1 MSVTADQEP
10 RMPTTAAGTS
20 SDATALGAG
29 YQVFLSFRGPD
40 TRHGFADYLY
50 HALVGAGVRVFRDDE
65 ELRVG
70 EKIGGALLRAIDDSK
85 LYIPIFS
92 RSYAASKWCLREL
105 ARIVDNTSRSKGNKK
120 ILPIFFDV
128 EPDDVKLKTSLYSDA
143 LVEHQKKFPDEV
155 KAWREALVEVDKIK
169 GWNLKKNRGQGELTK
184 LVVEEVLDKL
194 KTKHRYVTEHL
205 IGMDDRVA
213 AIKKLL
219 DIHAGGVRLVGI
231 YGMGGIG
238 KTTLANVI
246 FNQLSSEFGNCGSF
260 LNDIREE
267 SKKDGLVK
275 LQAKLISD
283 IVNSRVIGK
292 IDDIGYGMRRIEE
305 TLCNKKA
312 LIVLDDVDK
321 SEQIEKL
328 IGSSLHSGTRI
339 IITTRNRSLLQV
351 RGFKYEILDYEMR
364 EMNSKDALQLFSRHA
379 FCGDSPPGDYNKLSK
394 EIVCV
399 AGGLPLA
406 LEVIGSLLY
415 CKEEAIWIE
424 TLDKLRNIP
433 EKEVQRKLKISY
445 DVLDEFQQHIFLD
458 IACFFINEGMNDPI
472 YMWTDC
478 RFFPK
483 RGIEVLINMSLIK
496 ILKNNKLWM
505 HDQLRD
511 LGREIVRQE
520 SPIDPEKRS
529 RLWIREEILDVIS
542 SEERKG
548 KVQGLDLDG
557 RHTQILLTNEEFE
570 RFPHLRLLKLCNGT
584 FVGDFANCRTK
595 LRWMSWDS
603 PPPDVMVANM
613 YLQNVIVLK
622 LSTNHFN
629 DSDVWGLIKMACKLK
644 VLSLQDCPSI
654 TRTPNVSG
662 CSTLERL
669 TLQECENLMTI
680 DCSIGML
687 KCLVDLDI
695 DCCPLEELPDVIGGL
710 VTLKRLSLKRCFRLR
725 KLPESIGK
733 LRCLLTFDISYTS
746 INELPDSVGGLP
758 KLEFLSMESTKI
770 KELPKPILKWAL
782 LRELDLSFAK
792 IIELPESI
800 GNLKMLKV
808 IRVGY
813 NPIKKFPHALGTL
826 KNLEELHAPSCKL
839 EGEIPTEIG
848 ELSMLR
854 IFVLRSNE
862 RVSVPRTIVMLP
874 LLQMLDLNTCSEI
887 QELPELPSSLTDLVL
902 ESRSLR
908 FVPDLSNLT
917 NLVRLVLSDGSLV
930 RGTTSLRETCDMR
943 WLRSFSK
950 LNELNLC
957 LLNIP
962 APPTEL
968 GSLSFLEKLTLYGL
982 DLQSLTELPSSLLY
996 LRVHNFS
1003 SAGLPISN
1011 LRKLSTFRLSRS
1023 EVKEILLDGLHQLSS
1038 LSVSDC
1044 ELLER
1049 LSFPSSINEISVIGC
1064 PKLVEIHFPGVL
1076 ESLERLGIERCESFE
1091 RSSFLLE
1098 QGCDELTFC
1107 GGRLSLLSSAFKKLK
1122 EFSVV
1127 ECPKL
1132 VEIQVVG
1139 ILELLEI
1146 FSVDGCL
1153 AMERLGGLSNLKNL
1167 KSLSMRECSALR
1179 AVEGLDQLECL
1190 CRLLVGDYG
1199 SLERWIDVS
1208 SAKIPDECEMLI
1220 WDCRGSSSEFCPRKI
1235 ECVSFNRYRETI
1247 LLGPNQRPWYRF
1259 LCCLL

>member
-1 MSVTADQEP
+1 MMSVAADQEP
-10 RMPTTAAGTS
+10 PMPTSAAGTS
-20 SDATALGAG
+20 SDAIALGAG
-29 YQVFLSFRGPD
+29 FQVFLSFRGPD
-40 TRHGFADYLY
+40 TRRGFTDTLY
-50 HALVGAGVRVFRDDE
+50 QALVDAGVRVFRDDD

-70 EKIGGALLRAIDDSK
+70 ETIGRALLQAIDDSK

-92 RSYAASKWCLREL
+92 RSYASSKWCLREL
-105 ARIVDNTSRSKGNKK
+105 ARILDNTSRSKGYKK

-143 LVEHQKKFPDEV
+143 LVKHQKNFPDEV
-155 KAWREALVEVDKIK
+155 KVWREALVEVDKIK
-169 GWNLKKNRGQGELTK
+169 GWNLKKYRGQGELAK

-194 KTKHRYVTEHL
+194 KTKDRYVTEHL
-205 IGMDDRVA
+205 IGMDDHVA

-219 DIHAGGVRLVGI
+219 DIHTGGVRLVGI
-231 YGMGGIG
+231 HGMGGIG

-246 FNQLSSEFGNCGSF
+246 FNQLSSEFGNRRSF

-275 LQAKLISD
+275 LQAKLISG

-305 TLCNKKA
+305 ILCNKKA
-312 LIVLDDVDK
+312 LIVLDDIDK
-321 SEQIEKL
+321 SEQIKKL
-328 IGSSLHSGTRI
+328 IGSSLYSGTRI

-351 RGFKYEILDYEMR
+351 RGFKYEILDYEMQ

-379 FCGDSPPGDYNKLSK
+379 FCGDCPPVDYNKLSK
-394 EIVCV
+394 EMVCV

-415 CKEEAIWIE
+415 RKDEAIWIE

-433 EKEVQRKLKISY
+433 EKEVQKKLKISY

-458 IACFFINEGMNDPI
+458 IACFFINEDMNDPI

-478 RFFPK
+478 RILPPS
-483 RGIEVLINMSLIK
+483 GIEVLINMSLIK

-520 SPIDPEKRS
+520 SPINLEKRS
-529 RLWIREEILDVIS
+529 RLWIKEEILDVIS
-542 SEERKG
+542 SKERKG

-557 RHTQILLTNEEFE
+557 RHTPILLRDEEFE
-570 RFPHLRLLKLCNGT
+570 RFPHLRLLKLCCGT
-584 FVGDFANCRTK
+584 FVGDFANCHTK

-603 PPPDVMVANM
+603 PPPDFRVANM
-613 YLQNVIVLK
+613 NLQNVVVLK

-629 DSDVWGLIKMACKLK
+629 DSDVQSLIKMAHKLK

-662 CSTLERL
+662 CSTLK
-669 TLQECENLMTI
+669 
-680 DCSIGML
+680 S
-687 KCLVDLDI
+687 
-695 DCCPLEELPDVIGGL
+695 CPSLEELPDEIGGL
-710 VTLKRLSLKRCFRLR
+710 GTLKRFSLKHCYRVG
-725 KLPESIGK
+725 KIPESIGK
-733 LRCLLTFDISYTS
+733 LRCLLTLDISSTS
-746 INELPDSVGGLP
+746 INELPNSVGGLP
-758 KLEFLSMESTKI
+758 KLEFLSMASTKI
-770 KELPKPILKWAL
+770 KELPKSILSWAL
-782 LRELDLSFAK
+782 LLELDLSFAE

-808 IRVGY
+808 IQVGH
-813 NPIKKFPHALGTL
+813 NPIKKFPHALGRL
-826 KNLEELHAPSCKL
+826 KNLEELHAPDCKL

-848 ELSMLR
+848 ELSKVKIL
-854 IFVLRSNE
+854 VLRFNE
-862 RVSVPRTIVMLP
+862 RVIVPRAIVMLP
-874 LLQMLDLNTCSEI
+874 VLQMLDLNTCSEI
-887 QELPELPSSLTDLVL
+887 QELPELPSSLTCLLL
-902 ESRSLR
+902 ESRSLQ
-908 FVPDLSNLT
+908 FVPDLANLT

-930 RGTTSLRETCDMR
+930 RGITSLRQSCDMR
-943 WLRSFSK
+943 WLQSLSK

-996 LRVHNFS
+996 LRVHNFNG
-1003 SAGLPISN
+1003 AGLPMSN
-1011 LRKLSTFRLSRS
+1011 LRNLSTFRLSQS
-1023 EVKEILLDGLHQLSS
+1023 ELKEIQLHGLHQLTS

-1049 LSFPSSINEISVIGC
+1049 LSFPSNINEISIIGC
-1064 PKLVEIHFPGVL
+1064 PKLVEIHYTGVL

-1091 RSSFLLE
+1091 RLSCLLE
-1098 QGCDELTFC
+1098 QECDELTFC
-1107 GGRLSLLSSAFKKLK
+1107 GGDCPFHQAPLRSSKNSVLWSAQSWLRFKLWVLWNYWGYFQWMGVWLWK
-1122 EFSVV
+1122 
-1127 ECPKL
+1127 
-1132 VEIQVVG
+1132 
-1139 ILELLEI
+1139 
-1146 FSVDGCL
+1146 D
-1153 AMERLGGLSNLKNL
+1153 
-1167 KSLSMRECSALR
+1167 
-1179 AVEGLDQLECL
+1179 
-1190 CRLLVGDYG
+1190 
-1199 SLERWIDVS
+1199 
-1208 SAKIPDECEMLI
+1208 
-1220 WDCRGSSSEFCPRKI
+1220 
-1235 ECVSFNRYRETI
+1235 
-1247 LLGPNQRPWYRF
+1247 
-1259 LCCLL
+1259 